1 LAPTSPI
8 EAFPIGDKKMLENP
22 INMYLNDVFTVS
34 VNLAGLPA
42 LSLPI
47 GLSKNG
53 LPLGMQLIGKAFDEG
68 TIFKTAYQLET
79 DAKFVRL

>member
-1 LAPTSPI
+1 
-8 EAFPIGDKKMLENP
+8 MNENP

-53 LPLGMQLIGKAFDEG
+53 LPLGMQFIGKAFDEK
-68 TIFKTAYQLET
+68 TIFKASYQLE
-79 DAKFVRL
+79 KSVNFKRI